1 MKALFLA
8 GIPNDVISEVTQ
20 LSEATIQEDRRRIA
34 KHYGI
39 EVPKPLSHYLIEKD
53 HYKFFFRI
61 YLQAKIHRD
70 YNDPL
75 YKAAGIIIDI
85 DSIEEHVYL
94 CTN

>member
-1 MKALFLA
+1 MNNYRNFKERAETMKALFLA

-61 YLQAKIHRD
+61 ICCY
-70 YNDPL
+70 
-75 YKAAGIIIDI
+75 
-85 DSIEEHVYL
+85 
-94 CTN
+94 